1 MYMQIINRCRNNP
14 IAIESGA
21 AMLVILSLL
30 AGWKLGAMQFFT
42 ISRGAVPFYQPY
54 SQIQAV
60 APLYSTRGWDML
72 SPAIILFILAYIAAY
87 ATPPIT
93 KMAGWT
99 RQTGNDGR
107 SLTAYAQNICLAL
120 ACTQALPAG
129 LIVNYTRLLST
140 RYGHGATEAIMIMAA
155 LTLVPTAGT
164 YLMRLWGPR
173 WSLMLMPVVM
183 LGTIYSLSP
192 TAYPSGY
199 LENGLTKQFQE
210 AAGPIKEMFKAI
222 SSYSG
227 FLKGITGT
235 FINTFGIAALVGGV
249 LYIFMRP
256 MSVMNKWHGQVCG
269 AAFNGIIVMYIATMP
284 YIMNSKEIPF
294 DWAMSYRLAD
304 ACRFTKDNSLGY
316 IAWSWMIGNAISI
329 VYMSFKYAKKH
340 NTMGTSQMQT
350 AGVSDAQVTANA
362 KPRKRLPATP
372 ERESR
377 LLGSLYGQEDALQNN
392 LNVLKEMD
400 AGQRSIGVSLLLG
413 PTGVGKTETAKK
425 IAEVF
430 FEGRLVRY
438 DMNQYTSQHEASRL
452 FGSPQGYVGSDQG
465 GDLVTDLI
473 NNAPCVVLLDE
484 IEKVHPT
491 ILKTLLQFIEGQ
503 PVKDALQRSA
513 TAQGCFIIMTS
524 NAMPERSAEL
534 STMTAQK
541 VRELLKNYT
550 TRTAEGNVAKI
561 FAPEFIG
568 RIHYIIPYK
577 PITREVSERILD
589 DMVNQKAIDSNFSVA
604 DGSVKSLTKL
614 IDPSE
619 GFRGIKNAFTTLVE
633 SFLHLDNSKSL
644 RGLRLSINVK
654 AGDIIFALTDRSGAT
669 VKSKN
674 TKLNRTAIDPKLIA
688 GLPEYLAGQVVGQES
703 ALTALCAHLKIASA
717 GALPNVKKPLGIFL
731 LPGPSGVGKTETAKA
746 LAQYLFGGR
755 LIKKDMGEYKH
766 ATDSR
771 RLFGD
776 RHTPGEL
783 TQEVSELGSCVILLD
798 EVEKA
803 DPEVF
808 DAMLALFDDGEM
820 QDAASSIRVSF
831 RNTVIIMTTNLLSNQ
846 AAELW
851 SRPDEEKKDLLA
863 QFFRTEFLGRVDKIL
878 FYQPLSQNILHRI
891 VRKRVA
897 EMVDRYEGFGI
908 NITVKE
914 DVYAAVCRKVQV
926 SAYGSRALDKVIKDT
941 VAVALADIPEGADT
955 IELWA
960 TDAGKVVITAAGRAQ

>member
-1 MYMQIINRCRNNP
+1 MV
-14 IAIESGA
+14 GV
-21 AMLVILSLL
+21 L
-30 AGWKLGAMQFFT
+30 
-42 ISRGAVPFYQPY
+42 
-54 SQIQAV
+54 
-60 APLYSTRGWDML
+60 
-72 SPAIILFILAYIAAY
+72 
-87 ATPPIT
+87 TP
-93 KMAGWT
+93 
-99 RQTGNDGR
+99 
-107 SLTAYAQNICLAL
+107 YAQNICLAL
-120 ACTQALPAG
+120 ACTQALTAG

-155 LTLVPTAGT
+155 LTVIPTVGT
-164 YLMRLWGPR
+164 YLMRVWGPR

-183 LGTIYSLSP
+183 LATIYALSP
-192 TAYPSGY
+192 TAYPTGY
-199 LENGLTKQFQE
+199 LEKGLTTRFEE
-210 AAGPIKEMFKAI
+210 AAGPIKEMFQAI

-227 FLKGITGT
+227 FLKGSTGT
-235 FINTFGIAALVGGV
+235 IISTFGLAAFVGGAC
-249 LYIFMRP
+249 YIFIRP
-256 MSVMNKWHGQVCG
+256 MSVMKKWNGQVYG
-269 AAFNGIIVMYIATMP
+269 AAFNGVIVMYLATMP
-284 YIMNSKEIPF
+284 YIMNYKEFPF

-304 ACRFTKDNSLGY
+304 ACRFTRDNSLGY
-316 IAWSWMIGNAISI
+316 VAWSWMIGNAIAM
-329 VYMSFKYAKKH
+329 VYLSFKTARRQ
-340 NTMGTSQMQT
+340 NIPVTPQMQQQS
-350 AGVSDAQVTANA
+350 ADVPVAQAQVNA
-362 KPRKRLPATP
+362 KPRKRLSVTP
-372 ERESR
+372 ERASK
-377 LLGSLYGQEDALQNN
+377 LLGSLYGQDEALQSN
-392 LNVLKEMD
+392 LSVIREMD
-400 AGQRSIGVSLLLG
+400 EGQRSLGVSLLLG

-425 IAEVF
+425 VAEIF
-430 FEGRLVRY
+430 FEGRLVRF
-438 DMNQYTSQHEASRL
+438 DMNQYTSKHEASRL

-465 GDLVTDLI
+465 GELVTELI
-473 NNAPCVVLLDE
+473 NNSPCVVLLDE

-503 PVKDALQRSA
+503 PVKDALQRTA

-534 STMTAQK
+534 SAMTPQK

-550 TRTAEGNVAKI
+550 ATTSEGNVVKI

-568 RIHYIIPYK
+568 RIHYIIPYQ
-577 PITREVSERILD
+577 PITREVSERILS
-589 DMVNQKAIDSNFSVA
+589 DMVSQKAIGDGFSVA
-604 DGSVKSLTKL
+604 DGSVTSLTKL
-614 IDPSE
+614 VDPSE
-619 GFRGIKNAFTTLVE
+619 GYRGIKNAFTTLVE
-633 SFLHLDNSKSL
+633 KFLNMGSSKAL

-654 AGDIIFALTDRSGAT
+654 AGDIIFTLADRSGST

-674 TKLNRTAIDPKLIA
+674 IRLNRTAIEPKLIA

-703 ALTALCAHLKIASA
+703 ALSVLCEHLRVAAA

-746 LAQYLFGGR
+746 LAQYLFEGR

-771 RLFGD
+771 RLFGE

-783 TQEVSELGSCVILLD
+783 THEVSELGSCVVLLD

-831 RNTVIIMTTNLLSNQ
+831 RNTVIIMTTNLLSDQ

-851 SRPDEEKKDLLA
+851 SRPDEVKRDMLG

-878 FYQPLSQNILHRI
+878 FYQPLSQNVLHRI

-897 EMVDRYEGFGI
+897 EMVERYKGNGI

-914 DVYAAVCRKVQV
+914 DVYSAVCRKVQI
-926 SAYGSRALDKVIKDT
+926 SSYGSRALDEVIKDT
-941 VAVALADIPEGADT
+941 VSTALADIPEGADT
-955 IELWA
+955 VELWA
-960 TDAGKVVITAAGRAQ
+960 TDAGKVVITATK

>member
-1 MYMQIINRCRNNP
+1 
-14 IAIESGA
+14 
-21 AMLVILSLL
+21 
-30 AGWKLGAMQFFT
+30 
-42 ISRGAVPFYQPY
+42 
-54 SQIQAV
+54 
-60 APLYSTRGWDML
+60 
-72 SPAIILFILAYIAAY
+72 
-87 ATPPIT
+87 
-93 KMAGWT
+93 
-99 RQTGNDGR
+99 
-107 SLTAYAQNICLAL
+107 
-120 ACTQALPAG
+120 
-129 LIVNYTRLLST
+129 
-140 RYGHGATEAIMIMAA
+140 
-155 LTLVPTAGT
+155 
-164 YLMRLWGPR
+164 
-173 WSLMLMPVVM
+173 
-183 LGTIYSLSP
+183 
-192 TAYPSGY
+192 
-199 LENGLTKQFQE
+199 
-210 AAGPIKEMFKAI
+210 
-222 SSYSG
+222 
-227 FLKGITGT
+227 
-235 FINTFGIAALVGGV
+235 
-249 LYIFMRP
+249 
-256 MSVMNKWHGQVCG
+256 
-269 AAFNGIIVMYIATMP
+269 MP

-644 RGLRLSINVK
+644 RGLRLAINVK

-688 GLPEYLAGQVVGQES
+688 GLPEYLAEQVVGQES

-926 SAYGSRALDKVIKDT
+926 SAYGSRALDEVIKDT